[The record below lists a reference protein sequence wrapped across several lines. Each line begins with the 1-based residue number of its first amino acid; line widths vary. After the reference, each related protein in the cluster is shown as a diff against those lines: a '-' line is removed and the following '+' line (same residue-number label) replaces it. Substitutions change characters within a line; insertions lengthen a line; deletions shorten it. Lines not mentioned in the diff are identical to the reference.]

1 MYRLLKMLVVL
12 TLPMVLTACAKP
24 QAAPN
29 EHLVAAV
36 KLANRELELAFREG
50 DYEGVAQ
57 MYADDAIILSASG
70 DRVEGREEIDR
81 SWIRD
86 WQDANWRLDVIEVY
100 GTEEMP
106 IQIGRSQLT
115 FRREDTG
122 ERTTSDTRF
131 AAIWRRHGDG
141 TYRIL
146 IDTYWRE

>member
-1 MYRLLKMLVVL
+1 MRLAVVSLPLVL
-12 TLPMVLTACAKP
+12 AACATP
-24 QAAPN
+24 PAPN

-36 KLANRELELAFREG
+36 KLANRELERSFREG
-50 DYEGVAQ
+50 DYENVAQ
-57 MYADDAIILSASG
+57 MYADDAVILSASG
-70 DRVEGREEIDR
+70 DRVEGREEIDGY
-81 SWIRD
+81 WIRD

-115 FRREDTG
+115 YRREDTG

-131 AAIWRRHGDG
+131 AAIWRRQGDG
-141 TYRIL
+141 SYKIL